1 MHNEKYWIIVASK
14 NHAAHGK
21 QQGIAQ
27 ACHGKAAPLKRMKVN
42 DWVVIYSSKDSF
54 PVGDKYQKFTTI
66 GQVKDETVYQFEMS
80 SSFKPFRRNIT
91 YYDCEEVSILP
102 LVNELEFIQNKK
114 QWGYPFRF
122 GFFEINEHDFNLIA
136 KQMLQQAVV

>member
-1 MHNEKYWIIVASK
+1 MNNEKYWIIVASK
-14 NHAAHGK
+14 DHACHGM

-27 ACHGKAAPLKRMKVN
+27 ACHGKEAPLKRMKIN
-42 DWVVIYSSKDSF
+42 DWVIVYSSKDYF

-80 SSFKPFRRNIT
+80 KSFKPFRRNIR

-102 LVNELEFIQNKK
+102 LINDLAFIKNKQ

-122 GFFEINEHDFNLIA
+122 GIFEITEDDFNIIA
-136 KQMLQQAVV
+136 GRMLQQTTV